1 MSAHG
6 RGSDSQVPAEHWILA
21 DDTVVLMG
29 QAYPLEPS
37 TAEMRAMGEAALGF
51 LGRFI
56 EALPT
61 APASDLDL
69 ADLDR
74 PRLLPSDA
82 GHDFDPLLKTVEAGA
97 RKGFN
102 TAGPGYLAYIPGG
115 GLYAAALADF
125 LACGVNRFVNVWH
138 AAPRF
143 AQIEQ
148 DVIAWL
154 SELFAYPREARGILT
169 SGGSMANFSA
179 IVTARHALLGEDSV
193 GGTLYVTEQAHASV
207 AKAAVLA
214 GFPQGAVRVVPT
226 TADLAMD
233 VERLIEILHEDRAQG
248 LRPFCVVA
256 SAGTTNTGR
265 VDPIGG
271 LVQIAREQDLWLHV
285 DGAYGG
291 FFQLTDRGRRLFDGI
306 ADAHSITLDPHKGMF
321 LPYGT
326 GSLLVRE
333 GKLLRDAHH
342 VGAEYLQ
349 DLAPEE
355 EIPNFADYS
364 PELSRDFRGLRVW
377 LPLLLHGV
385 GAFRAAL
392 DEKLDL
398 TEFLYQ
404 SLVETRG
411 FEVPWRPDLSVVAF
425 RYKPSSGDEDSF
437 NRRLLDRINQSK
449 RVFLSSTMIEEK
461 FIIRACILSHRTH
474 RDRVEE
480 AVEIIRSA
488 AAELDR

>member
-1 MSAHG
+1 MP
-6 RGSDSQVPAEHWILA
+6 QP
-21 DDTVVLMG
+21 
-29 QAYPLEPS
+29 YPLEPS
-37 TAEMRAMGEAALGF
+37 PEEMRVMGEAALEF

-56 EALPT
+56 EALPV

-69 ADLDR
+69 SDLDGAR
-74 PRLLPSDA
+74 PLPA
-82 GHDFDPLLKTVEAGA
+82 EGGHPFAPLMEAVEAGA

-125 LACGVNRFVNVWH
+125 LACGVNRYVGVWH

-143 AQIEQ
+143 VQMEQ
-148 DVIAWL
+148 DVIRWL
-154 SELFAYPREARGILT
+154 CGQFDYPEEARGILT

-179 IVTARHALLGEDSV
+179 VVTARHVHLGEDAAR
-193 GGTLYVTEQAHASV
+193 GTLYVTDQAHASV

-214 GFPQGAVRVVPT
+214 GFPHLAIRIVPT
-226 TADLAMD
+226 TSDLAMD
-233 VERLIEILHEDRAQG
+233 VDRLGTMVREDRAGG

-265 VDPIGG
+265 VDPIKD
-271 LVQIAREQDLWLHV
+271 IARIAKEEDLWLHV

-306 ADAHSITLDPHKGMF
+306 AEAQSITLDPHKGMF

-333 GKLLRDAHH
+333 GKRLRDAHH
-342 VGAEYLQ
+342 VGADYLQ

-377 LPLLLHGV
+377 LPLMLHGV

-398 TEFLYQ
+398 TKLLYR
-404 SLVETRG
+404 SLADTPG
-411 FEVPWRPDLSVVAF
+411 FEVPWEPDLSVVAF
-425 RYKPSSGDEDSF
+425 RYRPRRGDPDSF
-437 NRRLLDRINQSK
+437 NRRLLDRINQSR
-449 RVFLSSTMIEEK
+449 RVFLSSTLIEGQ

-474 RDRVEE
+474 RDRIEE
-480 AVEIIRSA
+480 AVDIIRSA
-488 AAELDR
+488 ARELDD

>member
-1 MSAHG
+1 MK
-6 RGSDSQVPAEHWILA
+6 P
-21 DDTVVLMG
+21 
-29 QAYPLEPS
+29 AYPLEPS
-37 TAEMRAMGEAALGF
+37 DDEMRSMGEAAMAF
-51 LGRFI
+51 LREFI
-56 EALPT
+56 GELPS

-69 ADLDR
+69 AGLGDPR
-74 PRLLPSDA
+74 PVPTDD
-82 GHDFDPLLKTVEAGA
+82 GHDFPSLLRTIDGGA

-115 GLYAAALADF
+115 GLFAAALGDF
-125 LACGVNRFVNVWH
+125 LACGVNRYVNVWH

-148 DVIAWL
+148 DVVRWL
-154 SELFAYPREARGILT
+154 CDLFDYPEQAIGILT

-179 IVTARHALLGEDSV
+179 VVTARHALLGEDTIN
-193 GGTLYVTEQAHASV
+193 GALYVTDQAHASV

-214 GFPQGAVRVVPT
+214 GFPHRAIRIVPT
-226 TADLAMD
+226 IPDLAMD
-233 VERLIEILHEDRAQG
+233 VERLAEMVREDRASG

-256 SAGTTNTGR
+256 SAGTTNTGK
-265 VDPIGG
+265 VDPIAD
-271 LVQIAREQDLWLHV
+271 VARVARDEDLWLHV

-291 FFQLTDRGRRLFDGI
+291 FFQITERGRRLFDGVS
-306 ADAHSITLDPHKGMF
+306 DAHSITLDPHKGMF

-342 VGAEYLQ
+342 VGADYLQ
-349 DLAPEE
+349 DLAPEA

-377 LPLLLHGV
+377 LPLMLHGAT
-385 GAFRAAL
+385 AFRAAL

-398 TEFLYQ
+398 TQFLYGA
-404 SLVETRG
+404 LADEPG
-411 FEVPWRPDLSVVAF
+411 FEVPWKPDLSVVAF
-425 RYKPSSGDEDSF
+425 RYRPSKGDAEEF
-437 NRRLLDRINQSK
+437 NRRLLDRINAS
-449 RVFLSSTMIEEK
+449 RRIFLSSTMIEGR
-461 FIIRACILSHRTH
+461 FVIRACILSHRTH

-480 AVEIIRSA
+480 AAEIIRSA
-488 AAELDR
+488 AASL

>member
-1 MSAHG
+1 MQPVH
-6 RGSDSQVPAEHWILA
+6 
-21 DDTVVLMG
+21 
-29 QAYPLEPS
+29 PLEPS
-37 TAEMRAMGEAALGF
+37 DDEMRSMGEAALGF
-51 LGRFI
+51 LRQFI
-56 EALPT
+56 GELPG

-69 ADLDR
+69 AGLGDPR
-74 PRLLPSDA
+74 PLPSDEA
-82 GHDFDPLLKTVEAGA
+82 HDFPSLLRAIDAGA

-115 GLYAAALADF
+115 GLFAAALADF
-125 LACGVNRFVNVWH
+125 LACGVNRYVNVWH

-148 DVIAWL
+148 DVVRWL
-154 SELFAYPREARGILT
+154 CDLFDYPDQARGILT

-179 IVTARHALLGEDSV
+179 VVTARQGLLGEDTTN
-193 GGTLYVTEQAHASV
+193 GALYVTDQAHASV

-214 GFPQGAVRVVPT
+214 GFPHRAIRIVPT
-226 TADLAMD
+226 TPDLAMD
-233 VERLIEILHEDRAQG
+233 VERLAEMVRGDRASG
-248 LRPFCVVA
+248 LRPFFVVA
-256 SAGTTNTGR
+256 SAGTTNTGK
-265 VDPIGG
+265 VDPIAEVAG
-271 LVQIAREQDLWLHV
+271 VARDEDLWLHV

-291 FFQLTDRGRRLFDGI
+291 FFQITERGRGLFEGVS
-306 ADAHSITLDPHKGMF
+306 DAHSITLDPHKGMF

-377 LPLLLHGV
+377 LPLMLHG
-385 GAFRAAL
+385 GSAFRAAL

-398 TEFLYQ
+398 TQYLYGA
-404 SLVETRG
+404 LADAPG
-411 FEVPWRPDLSVVAF
+411 FELPWKPDLSVVAF
-425 RYKPSSGDEDSF
+425 RYRPANGDAEEF
-437 NRRLLDRINQSK
+437 NRRLLDRINASK
-449 RVFLSSTMIEEK
+449 RIFLSSTMIEGR
-461 FIIRACILSHRTH
+461 FVIRACILSHRTH

-480 AVEIIRSA
+480 AAEIIRSA
-488 AAELDR
+488 AGAL